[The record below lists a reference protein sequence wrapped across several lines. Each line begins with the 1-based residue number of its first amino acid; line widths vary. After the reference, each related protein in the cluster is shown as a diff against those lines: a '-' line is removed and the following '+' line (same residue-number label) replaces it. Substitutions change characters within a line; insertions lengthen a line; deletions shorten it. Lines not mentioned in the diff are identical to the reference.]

1 MTQVLDKVYSVSRV
15 NAYLKEIISEDYSL
29 KNISVKGEISN
40 CKYHSSGHIYFTL
53 KDELASMQAVM
64 FQSMRHGLAFH
75 MKDGDRVVV
84 RGSVELYERDG
95 RCQLYARKVELD
107 GTGALYLKFEQLK
120 AELEEMGM
128 FDPSYKKPIPK
139 FADKIGIVTAPT
151 GAAVRDIINIA
162 TRRNPGVQ
170 LILYPALV
178 QGEGAAESVAGG
190 LAALDAYGVDV
201 IICGRGGGSIEDL
214 WAFNEEIVAQA
225 IFRCNTP
232 VISAVGHETD
242 TTIADFVSDLR
253 APTPS
258 AAAELAVWDKAAALD
273 AADNLKEQLL
283 SAMKANIL
291 NKRATASD
299 LLLKMEAYSPKSRIN
314 SMRLYSDSIYNN
326 LIAAMKNSIFRER
339 KRLEVLATSLDALSP
354 LKRLKAGYSLV
365 TNEEG
370 KVVTELKEIKSGDNL
385 TLNMLEG
392 SVKTEVKE
400 VIWRT

>member
-1 MTQVLDKVYSVSRV
+1 MTQVLEKVYSVSRV

-53 KDELASMQAVM
+53 KDESASMQAVM

-283 SAMKANIL
+283 SAMKANVL

-339 KRLEVLATSLDALSP
+339 KRLEVIATSLDALSP